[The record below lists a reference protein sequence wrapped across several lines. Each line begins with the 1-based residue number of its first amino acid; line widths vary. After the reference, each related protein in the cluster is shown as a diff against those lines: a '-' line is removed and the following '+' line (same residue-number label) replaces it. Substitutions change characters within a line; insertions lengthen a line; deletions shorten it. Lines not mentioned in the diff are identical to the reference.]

1 MDDNAIIELFGE
13 RDERALSEVSD
24 KYGRLCRGVAY
35 NILGSEQDADE
46 CLNDTLAALWSSIPP
61 AAPLSL
67 GAYACG
73 VARNLAHKRFDY
85 NTAARRRTQNDI
97 SLDELAECLPD
108 TASDDA
114 GARLGEAINGFLATL
129 TPEAR
134 RVFVRRYWMCESIA
148 DVARACGM
156 SQAAVKTL
164 LHRLRGRLKKY
175 LEKEGI
181 TV

>member
-13 RDERALSEVSD
+13 RDERALSAVSD

-46 CLNDTLAALWSSIPP
+46 CLNDTLAALWNSIPP

-67 GAYACG
+67 GAYVCG

-114 GARLGEAINGFLATL
+114 GTLGEAINGFLATL

-134 RVFVRRYWMCESIA
+134 RVFVRRYWMAESVV
-148 DVARACGM
+148 DVSRACGM